1 MLYFIFNSLADIRI
15 VRDQDDVATW
25 KDIFEQWLWTG
36 TTKQKIQWQRKQ
48 APHEFTMRAMVRLLS
63 DDAMKTKNT
72 AMCCW
77 GCHYLAWSQE
87 AQTHG

>member
-25 KDIFEQWLWTG
+25 KDIFGQWLWTG

-48 APHEFTMRAMVRLLS
+48 APQEFTMRAMVRLLS

-72 AMCCW
+72 AMWCW